1 LNIDRIAPTL
11 PRDID
16 RDQERRQTFMQD
28 AYFFGYGSLVNCAT
42 HDFTDAHTARLA
54 GWRRVW
60 RHTDLRPVAFL
71 TVVPDADAEIEG
83 LIAPVPGADWAALDQ
98 REAAYL
104 RAPAA
109 AQVRHSLPHAP
120 EIAVYT
126 IPEGRH
132 GAPDAARPIL
142 LSYLDVVVQGYLRE
156 FGAAGVAQ
164 FFATTDGWDT
174 PVLNDRT
181 APLYPRAQTLSSQE
195 TALVDQQ
202 LALRNATVIAA

>member
-1 LNIDRIAPTL
+1 
-11 PRDID
+11 
-16 RDQERRQTFMQD
+16 MQD

-42 HDFTDAHTARLA
+42 HAFEGAQAARLT

-71 TVVPDADAEIEG
+71 TVVPDDDAEIEG
-83 LIAPVPGADWAALDQ
+83 LIAPVPNADWAALDQ

-109 AQVRHSLPHAP
+109 GQVRHTLPHAP

-132 GAPDAARPIL
+132 GAPDAARPVL

-156 FGAAGVAQ
+156 FGEAGAHR
-164 FFATTDGWDT
+164 FFETTHGWDA
-174 PVLNDRT
+174 PILDDRA
-181 APLYPRAQTLSSQE
+181 APRYPRHQRLSADE
-195 TALVDQQ
+195 RALTDRH
-202 LALRNATVIAA
+202 LARLGATILTPDA